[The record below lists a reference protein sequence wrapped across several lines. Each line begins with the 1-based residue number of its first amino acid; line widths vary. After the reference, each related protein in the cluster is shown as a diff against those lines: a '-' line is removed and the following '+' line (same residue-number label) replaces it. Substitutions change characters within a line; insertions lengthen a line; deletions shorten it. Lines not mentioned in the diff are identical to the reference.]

1 VCPLFEE
8 LPSPWS
14 FTTAKSWEADRAEIG
29 LGTQSQP
36 RNRANRRSARR
47 KEVGDVQER
56 EVPATQRRHTNRGF
70 ETAVPTVLLYHNSCP
85 GSRTPQPPT
94 LPT

>member
-1 VCPLFEE
+1 MCPLFEE
-8 LPSPWS
+8 LPRPWS
-14 FTTAKSWEADRAEIG
+14 FTTAKSWEAARVEIG

-56 EVPATQRRHTNRGF
+56 EVPALHRRHTNRGF
-70 ETAVPTVLLYHNSCP
+70 EAAVYT
-85 GSRTPQPPT
+85 T
-94 LPT
+94 LF